1 MADEIQTGRASGM
14 VAAWPAGVVLG
25 LLILLPAWVLILS
38 GDVNGRGA
46 YDQLNY
52 HEPAIV
58 RFAQQWPRVEVGNY
72 LSATTPGYHVALATV
87 AQVIGTDR
95 MGLQLVGS
103 LFSGALLGLL
113 GCALARRVGVRRAIA
128 LGLPLVGSMYV
139 FFPAVWLLPDNA
151 GWLGVVAVL
160 LLALS
165 GRVDAR
171 FYLLTG
177 ATMLLLVLTRQIH
190 VWAAGVAIAA
200 AWLGPSNTES
210 ADAARWDLAGLF
222 GGGVGESFK
231 RAALVVV
238 AMAPAVGALAWF
250 MSVWGGLTPPQ
261 FHGAH
266 QGANPAA
273 GAFIL
278 AMFGLL
284 GVFFVPLAWSGLA
297 RSLASNRAQ
306 VIGGAAIG
314 LVAACAVPTSYSVE
328 AGRYSG
334 LWNLTRQIPVVGE
347 RSLLIVG
354 LATVGGGLVMWFLGS
369 LGRRERWV
377 FGAAIA
383 GYIAAM
389 TASHEVW
396 HRYVEP
402 HVLIVL
408 ALMAASVVARDERLA
423 VGGVPVGRRASRI
436 SLGLLALSALGI
448 GLAGMTSLTIARAK
462 PVRDLRLYT
471 LPEFGVEGW
480 SMPPGVLPAER
491 AVDR

>member
-1 MADEIQTGRASGM
+1 MGETHTHVERPSGPARMA
-14 VAAWPAGVVLG
+14 VG
-25 LLILLPAWVLILS
+25 LLLALLALIPAWVLILS

-58 RFAQQWPRVEVGNY
+58 RFAQQWPRMEVGNY
-72 LSATTPGYHVALATV
+72 LSATTPGYHIALATV
-87 AQVIGTDR
+87 SQVIGTDR
-95 MGLQLVGS
+95 IGLQLVGS
-103 LFSGALLGLL
+103 LFSGALLLVLGL
-113 GCALARRVGVRRAIA
+113 ALARRVGARRAIG

-165 GRVDAR
+165 GRIDVWFHVSIGVA
-171 FYLLTG
+171 L
-177 ATMLLLVLTRQIH
+177 LLLVLTRQIH
-190 VWAAGVAIAA
+190 VWVAGVAIAA
-200 AWLGPSNTES
+200 AWLGS
-210 ADAARWDLAGLF
+210 AGENSEAPCWDIAGF
-222 GGGVGESFK
+222 SGRGVGASVT
-231 RAALVVV
+231 RAAIV
-238 AMAPAVGALAWF
+238 AGAMVPSVLALGWF
-250 MSVWGGLTPPQ
+250 VRMWGGLTPPQ

-266 QGANPAA
+266 QGVNPAA
-273 GAFIL
+273 AAFIL
-278 AMFGLL
+278 AMFGLM
-284 GVFFVPLAWSGLA
+284 GAFFVPLAWRGLS
-297 RSLASNRAQ
+297 RSLASNRVQ
-306 VIGGAAIG
+306 LLGGAVFG
-314 LVAACAVPTSYSVE
+314 LLASVAVPTGYSVE

-334 LWNLTRQIPVVGE
+334 LWNLTKQIPTVGE
-347 RSLLIVG
+347 RSLLIIG
-354 LATVGGGLVMWFLGS
+354 LATLGGGLVMWFLGS

-402 HVLIVL
+402 HALIVL
-408 ALMAASVVARDERLA
+408 AMMAACIIDREESATGEIGPGTL
-423 VGGVPVGRRASRI
+423 GGGRR
-436 SLGLLALSALGI
+436 SLPGLLVLSVLGI
-448 GLAGMTSLTIARAK
+448 GLAAMTSITIARAK

-471 LPEFGVEGW
+471 LPEFRVEGW

-491 AVDR
+491 AVGR